1 MKALIDWL
9 LSLFRPRPAAP
20 PPPAEAPPPDR
31 PSIVTA
37 ELLVRAVGCS
47 PTVAEVFAPHLD
59 ETCHLYSID
68 TPVRLAAFLA
78 QVGHESG
85 SLVYVREV
93 WGPTPAQAGYEGRA
107 DLGNTE
113 PGDGS
118 LFRGRGLIQVTG
130 RGNYR
135 AVRDR
140 MRARFGWDLIPD
152 FVESPKA
159 LETPRWAV
167 VSVRSGSSV
176 ECTRSDPLC
185 VIGTMNGLAA
195 LTTYRT
201 TPRAVRR
208 IVASARSFFRP
219 KIDFTGREKSMIV
232 CAPTHGFRPRR
243 FASLRGA
250 WVRSGQTIGA
260 PPAWAIPKN
269 RLRIVG
275 IP

>member
-1 MKALIDWL
+1 MRALIDWL
-9 LSLFRPRPAAP
+9 LSLFRRLTQAS
-20 PPPAEAPPPDR
+20 PPPADPAPPAR

-47 PTVAEVFAPHLD
+47 PAVAEVFAPHLD
-59 ETCHLYSID
+59 ETCRLYGID

-93 WGPTPAQAGYEGRA
+93 WGPTPAQERYEGRA

-118 LFRGRGLIQVTG
+118 LFRGRGLIQITG

-152 FVESPKA
+152 FEASPKT
-159 LETPRWAV
+159 LEQPRWAALSAGDYWASRALNV
-167 VSVRSGSSV
+167 HA
-176 ECTRSDPLC
+176 DA
-185 VIGTMNGLAA
+185 GTHEAFVQMTKRINGGTNGLADRLLRWERAKRA
-195 LTTYRT
+195 LG
-201 TPRAVRR
+201 V
-208 IVASARSFFRP
+208 
-219 KIDFTGREKSMIV
+219 
-232 CAPTHGFRPRR
+232 
-243 FASLRGA
+243 
-250 WVRSGQTIGA
+250 
-260 PPAWAIPKN
+260 
-269 RLRIVG
+269 
-275 IP
+275 

>member
-1 MKALIDWL
+1 MRALIDWL
-9 LSLFRPRPAAP
+9 LSLFRPRPAALPPADP
-20 PPPAEAPPPDR
+20 PPPPPR

-47 PTVAEVFAPHLD
+47 PAVAEVFAPHLD
-59 ETCHLYSID
+59 ETCHLYGID

-130 RGNYR
+130 RANYR

-140 MRARFGWDLIPD
+140 MRARLGWDLTPD

-159 LETPRWAV
+159 LETPRWAAL
-167 VSVRSGSSV
+167 SAGDYWASRSLNDLADADNHYAFQQMTKRINGG
-176 ECTRSDPLC
+176 L
-185 VIGTMNGLAA
+185 NGLADR
-195 LTTYRT
+195 LLRWD
-201 TPRAVRR
+201 RAKRVLG
-208 IVASARSFFRP
+208 V
-219 KIDFTGREKSMIV
+219 
-232 CAPTHGFRPRR
+232 
-243 FASLRGA
+243 
-250 WVRSGQTIGA
+250 
-260 PPAWAIPKN
+260 
-269 RLRIVG
+269 
-275 IP
+275 